1 MPKFAMFK
9 SMEWDKSQSRLLC
22 MFLCYATNTIAKVG
36 KLLISAKY
44 YQVNYLVINIYLLTM
59 VISWCIY
66 IIIHIL

>member
-22 MFLCYATNTIAKVG
+22 MFLCYTTNTIANVG

-44 YQVNYLVINIYLLTM
+44 YQVNYLVINIYLLAM
-59 VISWCIY
+59 VISWCIF
-66 IIIHIL
+66 IVIHIL